1 VPFTCLE
8 RRHQLSVLPGFGIN
22 LCGRNGR

>member
-1 VPFTCLE
+1 VPLTCFE
-8 RRHQLSVLPGFGIN
+8 GRHFRSVLPGLGIN